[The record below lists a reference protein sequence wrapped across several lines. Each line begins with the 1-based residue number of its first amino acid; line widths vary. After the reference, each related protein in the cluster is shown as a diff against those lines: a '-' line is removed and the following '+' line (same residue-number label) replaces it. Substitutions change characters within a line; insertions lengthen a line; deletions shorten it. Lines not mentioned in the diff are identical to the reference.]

1 MEPRVVHGDF
11 ETYAYYADL
20 LKKSK
25 KMSQNKSNELSA
37 SMTSADES
45 HLVDESENQQSVTVP
60 LSYPSALLPTFLPK
74 AQTFGGAGNVNT
86 SSPTDRIEKKI
97 TAKLKH
103 LKHLEVAKLHNE
115 ELTNKENNAPVSTHR
130 SLGPPRRIA
139 TPLKDE
145 VDTDEDN
152 SGLSSPRTPLH
163 PADRRVHHTTRRPS
177 TARSSVTSIQR
188 PATACVTTFRKTDPV
203 ARYQQLSHVW
213 AGDSFLKNSVGNAR
227 KHNVIKPSD
236 VHPTP
241 RRIDSTPST
250 TAFVAPTA
258 KRRDDVRWH
267 MRMQMRAWKAGAP
280 VLPAKTGSAG
290 QWI

>member
-25 KMSQNKSNELSA
+25 KMSQHKSNELS
-37 SMTSADES
+37 TSPTADDDS
-45 HLVDESENQQSVTVP
+45 HSVDESENQQSVSVP

-74 AQTFGGAGNVNT
+74 SQTFGGGMNDNT
-86 SSPTDRIEKKI
+86 SSPTDRIEKKL

-103 LKHLEVAKLHNE
+103 LKHLEVAKLQNE
-115 ELTNKENNAPVSTHR
+115 DLTNKENNAPVNTHR

-139 TPLKDE
+139 TPLKDDE
-145 VDTDEDN
+145 DTDEDN
-152 SGLSSPRTPLH
+152 SSLSSPRTPLH
-163 PADRRVHHTTRRPS
+163 PADRRVHHATRRPT

-188 PATACVTTFRKTDPV
+188 PATACVTFRKTDPV

-213 AGDSFLKNSVGNAR
+213 ARDSFLKNSVGNAR
-227 KHNVIKPSD
+227 KHNVIKPSEVLHTPRSID
-236 VHPTP
+236 PTP
-241 RRIDSTPST
+241 SPS
-250 TAFVAPTA
+250 AFVAPTE

-267 MRMQMRAWKAGAP
+267 MRMQMRAWKAAAP